1 MTNHRTKRE
10 VSENRAA
17 VIAQKATVVR
27 RYTNEGASLAALCRD
42 YGVGIQWLRRQLDTW
57 AVPRR
62 TRGRTAHAAV
72 QETSV
77 DETERAVLAQRLAV
91 PGLLEQSVVLDLSSA
106 RMSGGGVTRLAVPVG
121 GVRVA
126 GEVTVGNWGEALI
139 VILQLEADPERYPK
153 VRQRKPLGSPWEPRT
168 ICWGTPTPV
177 DDWPTRGRKFGYH
190 EAGVIEYTAAH
201 SRSSAPIVQR

>member
-10 VSENRAA
+10 IAANRGML
-17 VIAQKATVVR
+17 VAQKATVIR
-27 RYTNEGASLAALCRD
+27 RYTYEGASMAALCRD
-42 YGVGIQWLRRQLDTW
+42 YGVGIGWLRRQFDVW
-57 AVPRR
+57 DVPRR
-62 TRGRTAHAAV
+62 PRGRTAHAAV

-77 DETERAVLAQRLAV
+77 DERERAALARRLAE

-106 RMSGGGVTRLAVPVG
+106 RVSGAGVSRLAVPVG

-139 VILQLEADPERYPK
+139 VILQLEADPGRFPR

-168 ICWGTPTPV
+168 ICWGAPTPV
-177 DDWPTRGRKFGYH
+177 DDWPTRGCMFGYH

-201 SRSSAPIVQR
+201 AQSSAPLGQR